1 MFRSWFEKIDWF
13 LLFLVFGLSI
23 WGLIALKSVSIP
35 MMAQLGQNPFIK
47 QLIFVILGVFIVLFL
62 ANVSTRFIYRFSWYG
77 YFAAIFLLLLVLIL
91 GRTGL
96 GATRWLQFFGIQFQ
110 PSEFAKIAVLLALS
124 RYLSDTKDPI
134 NSIKVFVVSVI
145 IVGIP
150 WFLIF
155 IEPDLGTSLVFLS
168 FIFPV
173 LYWANF
179 KITTIML
186 IIFPAIT
193 LISSSNTIALIVVFS
208 LLLIFLWS
216 LRFGFKLRVLIL
228 LINIAFALA
237 ANPLWNSLKPY
248 QQKRIMTFLDPAA
261 DPKGAGYQAIQSMVT
276 IGSGGINGQGF
287 ESGSQTQL
295 GFIPEQHT
303 DFIFTII
310 GEEFGFIGIFA
321 VLVMF
326 LFLIWRLVWIGKN
339 TKTTFTGMVAV
350 GLATILSFHLLVNVG
365 MTLGV
370 MPVTGL
376 PLPFL
381 SFGRSSLVTF
391 YIFTGLA
398 LNFYKNRMEY

>member
-1 MFRSWFEKIDWF
+1 MFRYWLGKIDWF
-13 LLFLVFGLSI
+13 LFTLVFALSA
-23 WGLIALKSVSIP
+23 WGLIGLKSVSNP
-35 MMAQLGQNPFIK
+35 MMAQLGQNPYLK
-47 QLIFVILGVFIVLFL
+47 QLIFVILGVAIVLIV
-62 ANVSTRFIYRFSWYG
+62 ANLSTRFIYRSSWYA
-77 YFAAIFLLLLVLIL
+77 YFAALFLLLIVLAL
-91 GRTGL
+91 GRAGL
-96 GATRWLQFFGIQFQ
+96 GATRWLQFFGLQFQ
-110 PSEFAKIAVLLALS
+110 PSEFAKIAVLLALA

-134 NSIKVFVVSVI
+134 NSIKVFLISVI
-145 IVGIP
+145 IVGVP

-155 IEPDLGTSLVFLS
+155 VEPDLGTSLVFLS

-179 KITTIML
+179 RITTIIL
-186 IIFPAIT
+186 IVFPAVT
-193 LISSSNTIALIVVFS
+193 LIASSDTIALIVVF
-208 LLLIFLWS
+208 LFLVVFLWT
-216 LRFGFKLRVLIL
+216 LRFGFKLRILIL
-228 LINIAFALA
+228 IINVIFALA

-248 QQKRIMTFLDPAA
+248 QQKRILTFLDPAA
-261 DPKGAGYQAIQSMVT
+261 DPKGAGYQVIQSMVT
-276 IGSGGINGQGF
+276 IGSGGIAGQGF
-287 ESGSQTQL
+287 EKGSQTQL

-310 GEEFGFIGIFA
+310 GEEFGFIGILF
-321 VLVMF
+321 VLTLF
-326 LFLIWRLVWIGKN
+326 LFLIWRLIWIAKN
-339 TKTTFTGMVAV
+339 VKTTFTGMMSI
-350 GLATILSFHLLVNVG
+350 GFATIVSFHLLVNVG